1 MESKSFLVKV
11 LGEYPLIKVLDFL
24 LTFREF
30 DYPLTEIAESSGV
43 GWSTLHSFWPKL
55 VDSRI
60 VVQTRKIGRA
70 TLYKLNM
77 ESIIVQE
84 LIALDE
90 KITAQFTEEI
100 LAEELEVEKVK
111 VRMIA

>member
-1 MESKSFLVKV
+1 MENKSFLVGV

-30 DYPLTEIAESSGV
+30 DYPLTEIAENSGI
-43 GWSTLHSFWPKL
+43 GWSTLHSFWPRL
-55 VDSRI
+55 VDSGMVI
-60 VVQTRKIGRA
+60 QTRKIGRA

-77 ESIIVQE
+77 ESPIVQE

-90 KITAQFTEEI
+90 RITAQFTE
-100 LAEELEVEKVK
+100 
-111 VRMIA
+111 